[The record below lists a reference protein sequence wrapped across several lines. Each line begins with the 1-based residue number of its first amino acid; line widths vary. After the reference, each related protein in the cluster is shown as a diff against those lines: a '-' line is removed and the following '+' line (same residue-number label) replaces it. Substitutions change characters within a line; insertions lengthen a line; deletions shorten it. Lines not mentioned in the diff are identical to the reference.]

1 MIRAQLPPAAYLNLG
16 GLHPQGSPFKMSKCR
31 NQTGHFRDGLK
42 ADRID
47 NNAGIRILL
56 PDTSHNFFHMSA
68 AATDKYM
75 GRCLQLPQCI
85 RCRSRNRNNVVQM
98 KNDRQKMILEIIAQ
112 EVVETQEQLLA
123 LLQARGFTGT
133 QATIS
138 RDIKQLHLIK
148 APAGQGKYR
157 YAVSDHGAK
166 INIAN
171 KQQTIFRESIL
182 RVDYAQNLVVLHT
195 MVGLANGAAAAL
207 DGMDI
212 DFLIGT
218 LAGDD
223 TVLLIM
229 RDNESAAELATSIK
243 MMLH

>member
-1 MIRAQLPPAAYLNLG
+1 
-16 GLHPQGSPFKMSKCR
+16 
-31 NQTGHFRDGLK
+31 
-42 ADRID
+42 
-47 NNAGIRILL
+47 
-56 PDTSHNFFHMSA
+56 
-68 AATDKYM
+68 
-75 GRCLQLPQCI
+75 
-85 RCRSRNRNNVVQM
+85 M
-98 KNDRQKMILEIIAQ
+98 KNDRQKTILSIIT
-112 EVVETQEQLLA
+112 EEPVETQEQLLT
-123 LLQARGFTGT
+123 LLLERGIVAT

-138 RDIKQLHLIK
+138 RDIKQLHLVK

-157 YAVSDHGAK
+157 YAVSEHGNK

-207 DGMDI
+207 DGMQI
-212 DFLIGT
+212 DQLIGT

-229 RDNESAAELATSIK
+229 RDNESAVELASSIK
-243 MMLH
+243 SMLG